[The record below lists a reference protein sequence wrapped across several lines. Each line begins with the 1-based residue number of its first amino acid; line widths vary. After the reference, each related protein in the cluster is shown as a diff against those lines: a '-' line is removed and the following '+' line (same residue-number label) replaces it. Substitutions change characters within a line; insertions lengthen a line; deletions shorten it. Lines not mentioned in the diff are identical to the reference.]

1 MWSRFD
7 DRFPIQRAAFLS
19 SLLVMLAGVA
29 IGMSGFLDYAWE
41 MTSRTT
47 DAFIAAHGDDVL
59 LPGSGMAILPVFLLA
74 TPMGLLSLYLIAS
87 GFLRA
92 VEVFLL
98 DHGRGDPVLTLIDA
112 AWRGMSRR
120 VRDASRRRTRERL
133 EGPTVPDRLVSGA
146 RVGRPDVPLVLL
158 ASRAK
163 PDWAAGSYLVGHD
176 GTAHRIGAPFDYDTP
191 AGLRTAYPLTPLTT
205 LEPIRHA
212 IAYDLPR
219 KMGTD
224 PI

>member
-1 MWSRFD
+1 MFS
-7 DRFPIQRAAFLS
+7 
-19 SLLVMLAGVA
+19 GVA

-41 MTSRTT
+41 ITSRTT
-47 DAFIAAHGDDVL
+47 DAFMAAHGDDVL
-59 LPGSGMAILPVFLLA
+59 LPGSGMAILPMFLLA
-74 TPMGLLSLYLIAS
+74 TPAGLLSLYLTAT

-98 DHGRGDPVLTLIDA
+98 DHRRGDPVLTLIDA
-112 AWRGMSRR
+112 ACQGMSRR
-120 VRDASRRRTRERL
+120 LRDGSSRRTRERL
-133 EGPTVPDRLVSGA
+133 EGPAVPDRLVGGA

-163 PDWAAGSYLVGHD
+163 PDWAVGSYLVGRD
-176 GTAHRIGAPFDYDTP
+176 GTAHRIGAPFDYKTP

-212 IAYDLPR
+212 IAYELPE